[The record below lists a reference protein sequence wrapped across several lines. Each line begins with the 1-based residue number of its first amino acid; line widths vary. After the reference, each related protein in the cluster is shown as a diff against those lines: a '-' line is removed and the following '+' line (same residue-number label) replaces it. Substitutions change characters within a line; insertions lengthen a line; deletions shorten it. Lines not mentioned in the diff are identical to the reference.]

1 MNPRLSAP
9 AGQSETSIAR
19 NSRTNLIRTWAIG
32 AVLAGGACLQAAPP
46 TPIEILQFKPKQ
58 EGISASNPKVGEE
71 VGCKVELIKGQ
82 DKGSGWLLRDG
93 SGQPL
98 RRFFDTNDDNK
109 TDVRSFYQDGV
120 EIYREID
127 SNFDGVADQYRWFNA
142 AGSRW
147 GIDANGDGAIDTWQ
161 VISPEE
167 LSQELVRAL
176 AARDQAKF
184 SALLLNANDLKQM
197 GLTPE
202 KAALWGEK
210 VTGASVRFSQVS
222 GKLPATNL
230 AWLHL
235 ELGVPQC
242 LPADQIGSRYDLI
255 RHRRGTVL
263 LELGGKTDWLQ
274 TGELVQVGSA
284 WRVVE
289 GPSVGALTEEDPT
302 STAGTRP
309 FGKLDFDKDPD
320 LRKLVEEL
328 GTLDRQMAQGNPT
341 PKQHL
346 GRAEQLTKI
355 ASKVKAEDRDPWLR
369 QIADSLSSAA
379 QGPNNTGEA
388 SAMARLVE
396 LSNELIKANPGT
408 PLTGYVVFR
417 QLQAE
422 YSLRLMK
429 PGEDFSKVQQD
440 WIGKLNQFVAAYPT
454 ADDTAD
460 ALIQLG
466 MVSEF
471 MAKPNDAKT
480 WYQQVS
486 KNFASKPQAQKA
498 AGAIRR
504 LSSDGQPYS
513 LGGGGLENPGMS
525 FDLSQLRGKAV
536 IVYYWASWNNQTV
549 GDFAKL
555 KLIAESYKS
564 KGVELV
570 TVNCDQTAAEGLAL
584 MKRTPIPGIHLHQP
598 GGLEGKL
605 CVEWGLMVLP
615 HVVLVD
621 KDGKVVSGNAQL
633 STLEDDV
640 NKLSR

>member
-1 MNPRLSAP
+1 MNLRQSAP
-9 AGQSETSIAR
+9 AGKST
-19 NSRTNLIRTWAIG
+19 NSKVRTFRAGWIRACALG
-32 AVLAGGACLQAAPP
+32 AVLAGGTCLNAAPP
-46 TPIEILQFKPKQ
+46 TPVEILQFKPKQ
-58 EGISASNPKVGEE
+58 EGISASMPKSGEE
-71 VGCKVELIKGQ
+71 ASCKVELIKGQ
-82 DKGSGWLLRDG
+82 DKGSGWLLRDT

-109 TDVRSFYQDGV
+109 SDVRSFYQDGV

-127 SNFDGVADQYRWFNA
+127 SNFDGTTDQYRWFNS

-147 GIDANGDGAIDTWQ
+147 GVDANGDGTIDTWQ

-176 AARDQAKF
+176 AARDQNRF

-197 GLTPE
+197 GLNPE
-202 KAALWGEK
+202 KSGVWADK
-210 VTGASVRFSQVS
+210 VAGATGRFGQVS
-222 GKLPATNL
+222 GKLPAANM

-263 LELGGKTDWLQ
+263 LDLGGKTDWLQ
-274 TGELVQVGSA
+274 TGELVQVGAA

-289 GPSVGALTEEDPT
+289 GPSLGALTEEDPT
-302 STAGTRP
+302 TTAGTRP
-309 FGKLDFDKDPD
+309 LGKLDFDKDPD
-320 LRKLVEEL
+320 LRKMVEDL
-328 GTLDRQMAQGNPT
+328 GALDRQMAQGNPT
-341 PKQHL
+341 PKQHMS
-346 GRAEQLTKI
+346 RADQLAKI
-355 ASKVKAEDRDPWLR
+355 AGKLKPEDRDPWLR

-379 QGPNNTGEA
+379 QGPNNTGDPA
-388 SAMARLVE
+388 AMGRLVE
-396 LSNELIKANPGT
+396 LATELVKANPGT

-417 QLQAE
+417 QMQAE

-440 WIGKLNQFVAAYPT
+440 WIGKLNQFVTTYPT

-471 MAKPNDAKT
+471 MAKPSDAKN
-480 WYQQVS
+480 WYQQVG
-486 KNFASKPQAQKA
+486 KNFAGKPQAQKA
-498 AGAIRR
+498 SGAIRR
-504 LSSDGQPYS
+504 LNSDGQPYS
-513 LGGGGLENPGMS
+513 LAAIGLDNPVMS
-525 FDLSQLRGKAV
+525 FDLGQLQGKV
-536 IVYYWASWNNQTV
+536 VVVYFWASWNNQTV

-555 KLIAESYKS
+555 KLIAESYKT
-564 KGVELV
+564 KGMELV
-570 TVNCDQTAAEGLAL
+570 TVNCDQTAAEGQAV
-584 MKRTPIPGIHLHQP
+584 MARTPIPGIHLHQP
-598 GGLEGKL
+598 GGLDGKL
-605 CVEWGLMVLP
+605 CTEWGLMVLP
-615 HVVLVD
+615 HLVVVG

-633 STLEDDV
+633 ATLEEDV
-640 NKLSR
+640 NKLSK